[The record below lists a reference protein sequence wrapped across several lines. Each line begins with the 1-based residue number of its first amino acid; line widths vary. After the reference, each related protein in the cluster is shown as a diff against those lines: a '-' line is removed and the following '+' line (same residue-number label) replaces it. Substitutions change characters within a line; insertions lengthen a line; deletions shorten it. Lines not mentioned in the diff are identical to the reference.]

1 MKRYIN
7 KYNSSIIA
15 ALLLFSVTSCKKDY
29 TDPSGPSSDKAFS
42 SPNALTD
49 VAVGLQNLYSA
60 NRTSLVYT
68 TITASSLLTGETYVV
83 NAGNTDEN
91 QLGLGGVNVQ
101 NTNAIVTG
109 MWTYANKIIYDANNV
124 LNNTNAVVT
133 DKTYASG
140 VIAYTS
146 IFKALAIGDMAMFWD
161 HVPDTIGTNTT
172 FITSQAA
179 YTKAVGILNNALA
192 TVSANVISSSF
203 TKNVPAGIDIVNT
216 LYALKARYAL
226 FAGDYATALDAANS
240 VTLTTTSTFNYNS
253 LTTNPIFTLVA
264 ATNNIYQVVDSSMSL
279 PVGLQPDAADKRE
292 PFYVNIGTS
301 PRFRIKGFYTST
313 TQAIPVYLP
322 GEIMLIKAECY
333 ARMHDV
339 TNGLIELNK
348 VVTKTPASDPYG
360 VGAALPGVVV
370 ITEADLLLQIYKHRR
385 IELFMGGLALEDE
398 RRFGRPVAERK
409 RTYFPFPF
417 VERNGNTNTPD
428 DPTY

>member
-7 KYNSSIIA
+7 KYNSSIMA

-192 TVSANVISSSF
+192 TVSANAISTSF

-264 ATNNIYQVVDSSMSL
+264 ATNNIYQVVDSAMSL

-313 TQAIPVYLP
+313 TQAIPVFLP
-322 GEIMLIKAECY
+322 GEITLIKAECY

-348 VVTKTPASDPYG
+348 VVTKTAASDPYG

-370 ITEADLLLQIYKHRR
+370 TTEADLLLQIYKHRR

-398 RRFGRPVAERK
+398 RRFERPVAERK

-417 VERNGNTNTPD
+417 VERNGNTNTPV
-428 DPTY
+428 DPAY

>member
-1 MKRYIN
+1 M
-7 KYNSSIIA
+7 A

-60 NRTSLVYT
+60 NRTGLVYT
-68 TITASSLLTGETYVV
+68 TITSSSLLTGETYVV

-91 QLGLGGVNVQ
+91 QFGLGGVNVQ
-101 NTNAIVTG
+101 NTNAVVTG
-109 MWTYANKIIYDANNV
+109 MWTVANKIIYDANNV

-172 FITSQAA
+172 FITSQQA

-192 TVSANVISSSF
+192 TVSANAISSSF

-216 LYALKARYAL
+216 LHALKARYAL

-253 LTTNPIFTLVA
+253 LTTNPIFTLVT

-313 TQAIPVYLP
+313 TQAIPVFLP
-322 GEIMLIKAECY
+322 GEITLIKAECY

-339 TNGLIELNK
+339 PNGLIELNK
-348 VVTKTPASDPYG
+348 VVTKTAASDPYG

-370 ITEADLLLQIYKHRR
+370 TTEADLLLQIYKHRR
-385 IELFMGGLALEDE
+385 IELFMAGLALEDE
-398 RRFGRPVAERK
+398 RRFDRPVVERK

-417 VERNGNTNTPD
+417 VERNGNTNTPA
-428 DPTY
+428 DPAY

>member
-1 MKRYIN
+1 MKTIYIAA
-7 KYNSSIIA
+7 A
-15 ALLLFSVTSCKKDY
+15 ALLLFTISSCKKDY
-29 TDPSGPSSDKAFS
+29 TDPSGPSIDQAFS
-42 SPNALTD
+42 SPLGLTD
-49 VAVGLQNLYSA
+49 VAVGIQNIYST
-60 NRTSLVYT
+60 NRTGLIYT
-68 TITASSLLTGETYVV
+68 SVAASSLLTGETYVV

-101 NTNAIVTG
+101 NTNSVVTG
-109 MWTYANKIIYDANNV
+109 MWTYANKIVYDADNV
-124 LNNTNAVVT
+124 LNNTDAVVA

-140 VIAYTS
+140 IIAYTS

-161 HVPDTIGTNTT
+161 HVPDTVGANVD
-172 FITSQAA
+172 FITSQQG

-192 TVSANVISSSF
+192 TVSTNAISASF

-253 LTTNPIFTLVA
+253 LTTNPIFTLVT

-279 PVGLQPDAADKRE
+279 PVGLQPDAADKRY
-292 PFYVNIGTS
+292 PFYVAIGTA

-339 TNGLIELNK
+339 PNGVIELNK
-348 VVTKTPASDPYG
+348 VITKAPASDPFG
-360 VGAALPGVVV
+360 VGA
-370 ITEADLLLQIYKHRR
+370 
-385 IELFMGGLALEDE
+385 
-398 RRFGRPVAERK
+398 
-409 RTYFPFPF
+409 
-417 VERNGNTNTPD
+417 N
-428 DPTY
+428 